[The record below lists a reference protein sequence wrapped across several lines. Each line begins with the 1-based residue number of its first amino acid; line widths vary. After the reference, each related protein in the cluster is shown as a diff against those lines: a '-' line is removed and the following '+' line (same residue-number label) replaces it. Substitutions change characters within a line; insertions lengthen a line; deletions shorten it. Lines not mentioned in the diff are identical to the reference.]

1 MKSVFFIISLLC
13 LSLIADSNT
22 TNDHNRSDHNRSKSL
37 EKNLK
42 KQMELEKK
50 YKEEQK
56 FYMGKDYDLKSK
68 EIDPDSLK
76 DIKPIEPEYDFD
88 ITNIFVN

>member
-1 MKSVFFIISLLC
+1 MKFIFIITFFIISTLY
-13 LSLIADSNT
+13 AENNTTKGDSN
-22 TNDHNRSDHNRSKSL
+22 NSKKLL

-50 YKEEQK
+50 YKKEQK

-76 DIKPIEPEYDFD
+76 GIKPVEPDYDFD
-88 ITNIFVN
+88 ITNIFVD

>member
-1 MKSVFFIISLLC
+1 MKLILIITFLITTSLY
-13 LSLIADSNT
+13 AENNT
-22 TNDHNRSDHNRSKSL
+22 TKNDTNNSKKLL

-68 EIDPDSLK
+68 EIDQDTLK
-76 DIKPIEPEYDFD
+76 GIKPVEPDYDFD

>member
-1 MKSVFFIISLLC
+1 MKFIIIITFLITTALC
-13 LSLIADSNT
+13 AENNT
-22 TNDHNRSDHNRSKSL
+22 TKEDNNNSKKLL

-42 KQMELEKK
+42 KQIELEKK

-68 EIDPDSLK
+68 EIDTDTLK
-76 DIKPIEPEYDFD
+76 GIKSIEPDYDFD

>member
-1 MKSVFFIISLLC
+1 MKLILIITFLITTSLY
-13 LSLIADSNT
+13 AENNT
-22 TNDHNRSDHNRSKSL
+22 TKNDTNNSKKLL

-68 EIDPDSLK
+68 EIDQDTLK
-76 DIKPIEPEYDFD
+76 GIKSIEPDYDFD